1 MKKLKI
7 YFVLSLLITVLGL
20 LLLGYM
26 IFVEGEP
33 GALPLA
39 LVILGS
45 SWHVFTRIQI
55 RSRRQSLNEH

>member
-7 YFVLSLLITVLGL
+7 YFVLSSLITVLGL

-26 IFVEGEP
+26 ISVEGEP

-39 LVILGS
+39 VVILGV
-45 SWHVFTRIQI
+45 SWHVFTRIQM
-55 RSRRQSLNEH
+55 RSHRRRLNER

>member
-7 YFVLSLLITVLGL
+7 YFVLSWLITVLGL

-26 IFVEGEP
+26 ISVEGEP

-39 LVILGS
+39 LVILGV
-45 SWHVFTRIQI
+45 SWHVFTRIQM
-55 RSRRQSLNEH
+55 RPHRRRLNVH